1 MHISLS
7 IDKVIVS
14 QMGLYMKSLPVSN
27 LAPITMNK
35 HSVKQNTCFKMVL
48 NASNLVWYNASG
60 REA

>member
-1 MHISLS
+1 
-7 IDKVIVS
+7 
-14 QMGLYMKSLPVSN
+14 MGLYMKSLPVSN